1 MNNSEYDYYDQN
13 DIQKKVN
20 VLVRLHEATQKKLT
34 EKQHMIQNQFKF
46 LPWYLMNGLECT
58 VQNILKSLNTFFE
71 FHEK

>member
-1 MNNSEYDYYDQN
+1 MNNSEPDSYDQN
-13 DIQKKVN
+13 DMQKKVN

-34 EKQHMIQNQFKF
+34 QKQYMIQNQFKF

-71 FHEK
+71 LHEK